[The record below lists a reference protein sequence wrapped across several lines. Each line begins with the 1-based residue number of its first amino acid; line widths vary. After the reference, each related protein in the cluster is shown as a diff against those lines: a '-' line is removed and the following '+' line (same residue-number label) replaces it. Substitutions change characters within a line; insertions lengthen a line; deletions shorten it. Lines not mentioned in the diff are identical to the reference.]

1 MTRPGPTVLLLSG
14 YTGSG
19 PQHWATLWRLEHG
32 YVAVEQRDWDDPD
45 PVEWEA
51 AFAAAFARTE
61 GAVVLAGHS
70 LGCLVIARW
79 AERHDVSRVA
89 GALLVAPCDVEAP
102 GAIAELRRFAPMPS
116 ARLPFPSRVVASTND
131 PLATLERS
139 RAFAV
144 AWGSELTVVDGAGH
158 FDTAA
163 GYGPWPA
170 GHGLLRE
177 LFPGA

>member
-1 MTRPGPTVLLLSG
+1 MTRPAATVLLLSG
-14 YTGSG
+14 FTGSG
-19 PQHWATLWRLEHG
+19 PRHWATLWRLEHG
-32 YVAVEQRDWDDPD
+32 YVAVEQRDWNDPHSD
-45 PVEWEA
+45 EWVA
-51 AFAAAFARTE
+51 AMATAFARTE

-79 AERHDVSRVA
+79 AERHDASRAA

-139 RAFAV
+139 RAFAD
-144 AWGSELTVVDGAGH
+144 AWGSALTVVEGAGH

-163 GYGPWPA
+163 GYGPWPE
-170 GHGLLRE
+170 GHGLLE
-177 LFPGA
+177 AFFPR